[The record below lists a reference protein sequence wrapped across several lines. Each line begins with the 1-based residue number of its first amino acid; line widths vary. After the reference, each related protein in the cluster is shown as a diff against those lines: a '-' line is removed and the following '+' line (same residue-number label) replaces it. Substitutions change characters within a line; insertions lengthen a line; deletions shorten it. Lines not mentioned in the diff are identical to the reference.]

1 MTQELYSQTGP
12 PGEDTR
18 TEKNL
23 KSLSA
28 LKSGILIAAVTV
40 GASGLALLMTV
51 PSWLT
56 AV

>member
-1 MTQELYSQTGP
+1 MNQELYSQTGP

-23 KSLSA
+23 KSFSA
-28 LKSGILIAAVTV
+28 LKSDILIAAVTV
-40 GASGLALLMTV
+40 GASGLAPLMTI